1 VSAARIYLDHAATTP
16 LAADVLE
23 AMQPYFARDG
33 FNPSSIHAEGR
44 RARAAI
50 DSARERIA
58 VILHCKP
65 KEIIFT
71 ASGTEADNMAIIG
84 AARAARARGKHVVTS
99 AIEHHAVLH
108 TVGALRDEGFEV
120 TLLPVDSDGV
130 VDRTRFAE
138 ALRDDTILATVMY
151 ANNEIGTIQPIAQ
164 LVEIARARGIVFLT
178 DGVQAAGTLDLD
190 VTALGVDALAISAHK
205 LYGPKGVGA
214 LYVRNGTPLSPL
226 IHGGGQERGRRA
238 GTENVSGVIGMAKAL
253 ELADG
258 ARNATNARVAG
269 LRDTLEAKV
278 TAAVPH
284 VHVNARGVARL
295 PGISSLAFAGVNAES
310 LLIAL
315 DLAGVAASAGSACA
329 AGSLEASHV
338 IAALGEAGANGA
350 TLRLSLGRGTTAEE
364 IERVA
369 SLLPSLVASQR
380 EGAALSV

>member
-1 VSAARIYLDHAATTP
+1 MSDARIYLDHAATTP

-23 AMQPYFARDG
+23 AMQPFFAQDG
-33 FNPSSIHAEGR
+33 YNPSSIHAEGR

-58 VILHCKP
+58 AILHCKP

-84 AARAARARGKHVVTS
+84 AARAARARGKHVVAT

-108 TVGALRDEGFEV
+108 AVRALRDEGFEI
-120 TLLPVDSDGV
+120 TLLPVGADGV
-130 VDRTRFAE
+130 VDIATFTS
-138 ALRDDTILATVMY
+138 ALRDDTVLATVMY
-151 ANNEIGTIQPIAQ
+151 ANNEIGTIEPIAE
-164 LVEIARARGIVFLT
+164 LARIARERGVVFLT
-178 DGVQAAGTLDLD
+178 DAVQAAGTLDLD
-190 VTALGVDALAISAHK
+190 VTALGIDALAVSAHK
-205 LYGPKGVGA
+205 FYGPKGVGA
-214 LYVRNGTPLSPL
+214 LYVRDGIPIAPL

-238 GTENVSGVIGMAKAL
+238 GTENVSGAVGMARAL

-258 ARNATNARVAG
+258 ARAATNERVAR
-269 LRDTLEAKV
+269 LRDALEAKV
-278 TAAVPH
+278 TASTPN
-284 VHVNARGVARL
+284 VHVNAKGVARL
-295 PGISSLAFAGVNAES
+295 PGISSMSFAGVDAES

-338 IAALGEAGANGA
+338 IAALGGASSNGG
-350 TLRLSLGRGTTAEE
+350 TLRLSLGRGTTPEE

-369 SLLPSLVASQR
+369 SLLAFLINSER